1 MIFSASKAVLQGKW
15 LQVLSFLR
23 KIDAWATIHHTALF
37 WALCILYKFA
47 LDALYIWT
55 ASPLYAYAGLVYQP
69 SSSKYILSAVLYLI
83 LFAALPKAEHRIP
96 SFLLHIQFL
105 FTVAPLLSFYALS
118 DGSTRYILMV
128 FCCILLQAFLVRR
141 AGKGNRK
148 PIYIKGVQNYVTV
161 ALGVL
166 TIFTIAI
173 PIIYNGFAGLKA
185 FDFQYIY
192 TMREN
197 ASYPPGFDYILYWV
211 MSTILPLA
219 CLIFLHRRDY
229 RLFALC
235 VALQVLLYME
245 TGTKFTLF
253 ILIPVIAV
261 YLLAKT
267 NHPLKLIYAGFILL
281 CIGIVFLYQL
291 DKTASGTLGIF
302 SGSLIAVRA
311 IFHPADNKFNYY
323 EYFSTHPKVFFSDGQ
338 VGKMFSLT
346 YPYAGSIG
354 QVSYAAGGGEF
365 LSANMNTGY
374 LGEAY
379 AQMGFPGMLL
389 MAALLGLIVRAL
401 GIYHTKA
408 HFCIISGLFSVY
420 FIILNDGA
428 LFTTLFTGGML
439 LAFLLVFIYFGKQ
452 QEEFHHGIQRL

>member
-1 MIFSASKAVLQGKW
+1 MIFSASKVVWQGKW

-83 LFAALPKAEHRIP
+83 LFAALPKAEHRIS

-128 FCCILLQAFLVRR
+128 FLCILLQTWIVRLPE
-141 AGKGNRK
+141 KENVK
-148 PIYIKGVQNYVTV
+148 PIHIKGVQNYVTV
-161 ALGVL
+161 ALVVL
-166 TIFTIAI
+166 LLFTIAI
-173 PIIYNGFAGLKA
+173 PIIYNGFAGVKA

-197 ASYPPGFDYILYWV
+197 ATYPPGFGYILDWMPKV
-211 MSTILPLA
+211 VLPFA
-219 CLIFLHRRDY
+219 CLIFLQRRYY
-229 RLFALC
+229 RLFTLC
-235 VALQVLLYME
+235 VAAQVLFYME
-245 TGTKFTLF
+245 TGNKFTLF
-253 ILIPVIAV
+253 ILIPVVAV
-261 YLLAKT
+261 YLLTKT
-267 NHPLKLIYAGFILL
+267 NHALKLMYMGFILL
-281 CIGIVFLYQL
+281 CIGVIFLYQL
-291 DKTASGTLGIF
+291 DKTSSGTLGIF
-302 SGSLIAVRA
+302 AGAFIAVRA

-354 QVSYAAGGGEF
+354 QVSFASGGGEF
-365 LSANMNTGY
+365 LAANMNTGY
-374 LGEAY
+374 LGESY
-379 AQMGFPGMLL
+379 AQMGFLGMLL
-389 MAALLGLIVRAL
+389 MAALLGIIVRSL
-401 GIYHTKA
+401 GVYRTRA
-408 HFCIISGLFSVY
+408 CFSIIAAFFSIY
-420 FIILNDGA
+420 FIKLNDGA
-428 LFTTLFTGGML
+428 LFTNLVTGGML

-452 QEEFHHGIQRL
+452 QEDAHYGI

>member
-1 MIFSASKAVLQGKW
+1 MTIAAAREVWKHRQA
-15 LQVLSFLR
+15 QVLATLHGL
-23 KIDAWATIHHTALF
+23 DAWSSIHHTGIL
-37 WALCILYKFA
+37 WTLGILYKFV
-47 LDALYIWT
+47 LDALYICT

-69 SSSKYILSAVLYLI
+69 SSIKYILSAGLYLI
-83 LFAALPKAEHRIP
+83 LFAALPKAEHSIP

-105 FTVAPLLSFYALS
+105 FTVAPLLAFYALS
-118 DGSTRYILMV
+118 GGSTRYILMV
-128 FCCILLQAFLVRR
+128 FLCILLQTWIVRR
-141 AGKGNRK
+141 PGKGSGK
-148 PIYIKGVQNYVTV
+148 PIHIKGIQNYVTV

-166 TIFTIAI
+166 ILFTIAI

-197 ASYPPGFDYILYWV
+197 ATYPPGFGYILDWIPKV
-211 MSTILPLA
+211 VLPFA
-219 CLIFLHRRDY
+219 CLMFLYRRHY

-235 VALQVLLYME
+235 VAMQVLLYME
-245 TGTKFTLF
+245 TGNKFTLL
-253 ILIPVIAV
+253 ILAPVIAV
-261 YLLAKT
+261 YLLTKT
-267 NHPLKLIYAGFILL
+267 NHALKLMYVGFILL
-281 CIGIVFLYQL
+281 CIGVVFLYQL
-291 DKTASGTLGIF
+291 DKTSNGTLGIF

-323 EYFSTHPKVFFSDGQ
+323 EYFSNHPKVFFSDGQ
-338 VGKMFSLT
+338 VGKMLSLT

-365 LSANMNTGY
+365 PGANMNTGY
-374 LGEAY
+374 LGESY
-379 AQMGFPGMLL
+379 AQMGFLGMLL
-389 MAALLGLIVRAL
+389 MAALLGMIVRGL
-401 GIYHTKA
+401 GVYRTRACFSIIAA
-408 HFCIISGLFSVY
+408 HFSIY

-428 LFTTLFTGGML
+428 LFTTLLTGGML